1 MRMLSQCH
9 WCTPTLTTC
18 MNLPLTDLWPQTL
31 LVVQLKAYMLCIFV
45 CPPLSPQ
52 FLILSNRSSTC
63 PQSSGLALSVVNA
76 NTSEWHY
83 ESSTHWYC
91 VAKQQHTMQWWISTF
106 TDTLQRLVK
115 WKVELHAWQ
124 QNNISYTVT
133 LYTSVGSIMHAKHT
147 KERGIVLSTLYSTV
161 KWGYIYQPTITVKRQ
176 SNR

>member
-1 MRMLSQCH
+1 MVYTQWQSYPCRVTPRKHYTKWSVLVVMRMLSQCH

-52 FLILSNRSSTC
+52 FLILSNRSPTC
-63 PQSSGLALSVVNA
+63 PQSTGLPPSVVNA

-83 ESSTHWYC
+83 ESSTHWCC

-106 TDTLQRLVK
+106 TDTLQRLPSEK
-115 WKVELHAWQ
+115 WNCMA
-124 QNNISYTVT
+124 
-133 LYTSVGSIMHAKHT
+133 T
-147 KERGIVLSTLYSTV
+147 KEHLPYSN
-161 KWGYIYQPTITVKRQ
+161 TIHQCR
-176 SNR
+176 